1 MTSSLRGIIDLGN
14 GYFRSELEQLHAS
27 AGENAVQSGGLV
39 HRIVAS
45 SLQILHE
52 MRQGDL
58 SQRDTLG
65 AVCRM
70 LATLDLYANRFEPAL
85 VAESRQFFVDE
96 GSRTIS
102 ALSVP
107 QFLLL
112 VDRRLSETMDW
123 TLRHLDGSSRRP
135 LLQSV
140 EQDLL
145 APHVPVLLE
154 GLAALIDDAQLA
166 DLKRLARLL
175 ALVGRSDAL
184 RQAFLSYIK
193 TVGGRLVQQLEA
205 APPSSSSSGGA
216 ASAKDKEARDLRFID
231 DVLDFQEKMERVVE
245 EAFKGTRSGAGAS
258 DAPVATSNGVS
269 ARGAGGAAAAT
280 DVFRATLKSGFEHFL
295 NQQPRQV
302 AEQLARYV
310 DRKLRGEQGVSETE
324 AEAALGRAML
334 VFKFLAEKDVFE
346 AFYKKFLAKRLLLG
360 ESRHGGCRR
369 GLCSDRARVVV

>member
-1 MTSSLRGIIDLGN
+1 MGN
-14 GYFRSELEQLHAS
+14 GYFRGELEQLHAG
-27 AGENAVQSGGLV
+27 AGEGAVQSGGLV

-70 LATLDLYANRFEPAL
+70 LATLDLYASRFEPAL

-96 GSRTIS
+96 GSRMVS
-102 ALSVP
+102 SLSVP

-123 TLRHLDGSSRRP
+123 TLRYLDGSSRRP

-175 ALVGRSDAL
+175 ALLGRSDAL
-184 RQAFLSYIK
+184 RQAFLGYIK
-193 TVGGRLVQQLEA
+193 AVGGRLVQQLEA
-205 APPSSSSSGGA
+205 APSSSSGV

-245 EAFKGTRSGAGAS
+245 EAFKGARSGTVAS
-258 DAPVATSNGVS
+258 DAPVAASNCVA
-269 ARGAGGAAAAT
+269 ARVAGAAAAST
-280 DVFRATLKSGFEHFL
+280 DVFRATLKNGFEHFL

-310 DRKLRGEQGVSETE
+310 DRKLRGEQGVSETD
-324 AEAALGRAML
+324 AEAALSRAML

-360 ESRHGGCRR
+360 ESRHGGCRWVAVF
-369 GLCSDRARVVV
+369 LPLSPCARVVL

>member
-14 GYFRSELEQLHAS
+14 GFFRSELDHLHTS

-45 SLQILHE
+45 CLQILHE

-70 LATLDLYANRFEPAL
+70 LTTLDLYASRFEPAL
-85 VAESRQFFVDE
+85 VAESRQFFAEE
-96 GSRTIS
+96 GSRMVS
-102 ALSVP
+102 SLDVP

-123 TLRHLDGSSRRP
+123 TLRYLDGSSRRP

-154 GLAALIDDAQLA
+154 GLSALIDNAQLS

-175 ALVGRSDAL
+175 ALLGRSDAL
-184 RQAFLSYIK
+184 RQSFLVYIK
-193 TVGGRLVQQLEA
+193 TVGGRLVQQLDA
-205 APPSSSSSGGA
+205 APSSSSGGV
-216 ASAKDKEARDLRFID
+216 SAKDKEARDLRFID

-245 EAFKGTRSGAGAS
+245 EAFKGTRSATS
-258 DAPVATSNGVS
+258 TSEAPVASSNS
-269 ARGAGGAAAAT
+269 AAVRVAGATAAST

-310 DRKLRGEQGVSETE
+310 DRKLRGEQGVSEAE
-324 AEAALGRAML
+324 AEVALSRAML

-360 ESRHGGCRR
+360 EWRR
-369 GLCSDRARVVV
+369 GGWWCQQRC